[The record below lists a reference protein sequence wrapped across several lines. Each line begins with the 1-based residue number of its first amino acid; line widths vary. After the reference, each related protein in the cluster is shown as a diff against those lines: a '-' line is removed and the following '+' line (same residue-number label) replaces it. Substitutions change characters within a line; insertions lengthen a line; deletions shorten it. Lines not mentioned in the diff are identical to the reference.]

1 MAAVVYLM
9 VMLQSSCASTC
20 TAPDVSTNR
29 KVAIADKSMADE
41 DAGNRN
47 IRQLVNRIDRLG
59 EAVSR
64 MQNDVTELDAYCRT
78 IRPRDDTPTR
88 VVTSSALSP
97 KDVAA
102 LQKVPKLETFTRG
115 LDAKLTRF
123 MTQPQDVCQESHYR
137 YGLYCYVIAEAGLSQ
152 SDARNWCTADFGS
165 QASLAVVKDR
175 FTHDFVASKLPNLAH
190 SYWIGV
196 LRQPSPHDVT
206 ATSLPPS
213 SMRNGAFEYSDG
225 TRVQRNVWQMWKSRE
240 GNSPSGNCAS
250 MTYDRV
256 TSQWRW
262 MEQDCSERMGYICQ
276 YFIMS

>member
-165 QASLAVVKDR
+165 QASLAVVFYVSHPR
-175 FTHDFVASKLPNLAH
+175 M
-190 SYWIGV
+190 
-196 LRQPSPHDVT
+196 
-206 ATSLPPS
+206 TSLLRHYRLRRCGTARS
-213 SMRNGAFEYSDG
+213 SI
-225 TRVQRNVWQMWKSRE
+225 
-240 GNSPSGNCAS
+240 
-250 MTYDRV
+250 
-256 TSQWRW
+256 
-262 MEQDCSERMGYICQ
+262 RMGRACKGMFGRCGSHVRGIPLLGTAPQ
-276 YFIMS
+276 